1 MIKKSLFGLT
11 ACFLY
16 LFSLLPFW
24 VLYAF
29 ADVIFFLLFYVVG
42 YRRKVIS
49 SNLANAFP
57 QKSALER
64 LVIEKKYYAF
74 LADLVVETMKMN
86 SMSEKSVRKRCVF
99 NNPEEVQRHFDNG
112 KSVLLATGHYGNW
125 EWGTL
130 ILALSFK
137 EKFLVIYKPLSD
149 KYFGDFMNKMRSR
162 FGAVMVAMKFTLR
175 KIIEL
180 KNEKYMIAF
189 ASDQTP
195 APVEAQY
202 FTTFLNQP
210 TAIFLG
216 LEKIAKMTNNP
227 VVFCY
232 TNRLKRGYYEGTFK
246 TLIENPK
253 DYKEYEITNIHT
265 QELEQIIN
273 KRPELWL
280 WSHKRWKFK
289 PEDIGK

>member
-11 ACFLY
+11 AYFLY

-24 VLYAF
+24 MLYAV
-29 ADVIFFLLFYVVG
+29 ADVIFFLLFYVAG
-42 YRRKVIS
+42 YRRKVIRT
-49 SNLANAFP
+49 NLANAFP
-57 QKSALER
+57 EKSALER
-64 LVIEKKYYAF
+64 RQIEKKYYSF
-74 LADLVVETMKMN
+74 LADLVVEILKMS
-86 SMSEKSVRKRCVF
+86 SMSEKSVRKRCRF
-99 NNPEEVQRHFDNG
+99 NNPEEVQRHFDAG

-130 ILALSFK
+130 ILASYFK
-137 EKFLVIYKPLSD
+137 EKFLVIYKPLTD
-149 KYFGDFMNKMRSR
+149 KHFEAFMNNMRSR
-162 FGAVMVAMKFTLR
+162 LGAVMVPMKLTLR

-202 FTTFLNQP
+202 FTIFLNQP

-227 VVFCY
+227 VVFCH
-232 TNRLKRGYYEGTFK
+232 TNQIKRGYYEATFK
-246 TLIENPK
+246 TLIEDPK
-253 DYKEYEITNIHT
+253 DIKEYEITNIHT
-265 QELEQIIN
+265 RELEEIII

-289 PEDIGK
+289 PEDIGR